1 MKIFVTGG
9 AGYVGS
15 HAVRALCNAGHEV
28 VVFDNL
34 SKGHAQAV
42 DDRASL
48 VIGDLSDTQILEDT
62 LMGQGFDGVM
72 HFAAYADVNESV
84 QNPGLYYENNVVN
97 SVRLLAAMQRAE
109 INRLVFSSTCATYGE
124 PEKCP
129 ITEDI
134 PQNPINPYGRTKL
147 AMEWAMRDA
156 ADAWGLGA
164 TALRYFNASGAAEDG
179 TIGEDHD
186 PETHLIPIVLQVA
199 LGQRDG
205 VKIFGID
212 YPTPDGTCV
221 RDYIHVDDLASAHV
235 LAIESQP
242 AATFRSYNVGTGQ
255 GTSVREIIEAAR
267 AVTGHPIPAD
277 NAPRRDGDP
286 PSLYANPSKIKTEL
300 HWSPQHT
307 NIKTII
313 ESAWRWHA
321 SNQCGFPQ
329 RSSDVGQVQLDA
341 ALADRF

>member
-15 HAVRALCNAGHEV
+15 HAVRALCDAGHDV

-42 DDRASL
+42 DSRATL
-48 VIGDLSDTQILEDT
+48 TVGDLSDTRLLEDT
-62 LMGQGFDGVM
+62 LIGRRFDGVM
-72 HFAAYADVNESV
+72 HFAALADVNESV
-84 QNPGLYYENNVVN
+84 RQPGLYYENNVVN
-97 SVRLLAAMQRAE
+97 SIRLLDVMRRAD
-109 INRLVFSSTCATYGE
+109 IGRLVFSSTCATYGV
-124 PEKCP
+124 PQTCP
-129 ITEDI
+129 ITEEM
-134 PQNPINPYGRTKL
+134 PQHPINPYGRTKL

-179 TIGEDHD
+179 TIGEAHD

-199 LGQRDG
+199 LGQRAG
-205 VKIFGID
+205 VKIFGTD
-212 YPTPDGTCV
+212 YPTTDGTCV

-242 AATFRSYNVGTGQ
+242 AALFRSYNVGTGN

-267 AVTGHPIPAD
+267 TITGHPIPAAD
-277 NAPRRDGDP
+277 APRREGDP
-286 PSLYANPSKIKTEL
+286 PALYADPALIKTQL
-300 HWSPQHT
+300 GWSPQHT
-307 NIKTII
+307 NIHSILET
-313 ESAWRWHA
+313 AWRWHVA
-321 SNQCGFPQ
+321 HPAGFETPAP
-329 RSSDVGQVQLDA
+329 SHAGA
-341 ALADRF
+341 P